1 VLGFFVWLHTTY
13 QLSAAA
19 TKRELA
25 VKICVACVADKNE
38 TKLLALMALLWLLA
52 VAVGCWLLL
61 WLGHKSIPHIK
72 KRSLVQYLP
81 RKVLI
86 TRLLC

>member
-1 VLGFFVWLHTTY
+1 VWLHTTY

-25 VKICVACVADKNE
+25 VKIYVACVADKND
-38 TKLLALMALLWLLA
+38 TKLLALLALA
-52 VAVGCWLLL
+52 VAVGCWLLAVLLL